1 MRLATLKHRVTISR
15 LGEISGSHKTGRTQV
30 ATNVP
35 CLIMPADPKALAA
48 RGMELNQGFD
58 IYFNS
63 DADIAVGD
71 KVTHGSDIYKI
82 DGLRPYIGHGANV
95 DHYEAT
101 AQLQTGE

>member
-1 MRLATLKHRVTISR
+1 MRTATLKHRVSISR
-15 LGEISGSHKTGRTQV
+15 LGAIEGSHKTGRTEV

-35 CLIMPADPKALAA
+35 CLIMPSDPKALAA

-58 IYFNS
+58 IFFNS
-63 DADIAVGD
+63 TADIKVGD
-71 KVTHGSDIYKI
+71 KVTHGTDIYKI
-82 DGLRPYIGHGANV
+82 DGIRPYIGHGTNV